1 MKQYDDEQ
9 AELETKMETM
19 KTELAEEKVS
29 SVDIKHFIS
38 LIRKCKNPT
47 EISDTM
53 FNELVDKIVVYEAE
67 GVGKARTQ
75 KVDIYFNYVGQVD
88 IAYTEEELAEIETQ
102 KEQEEQQRLAR
113 QRKREKPTEKSER
126 HRKSLKTVAKSL
138 RQRFALIATKS
149 LSRQATDRCSVPKS
163 AAIKQG
169 KTKRKQTEKQN
180 EEITITDS
188 VYVLRAAIPIG
199 LHTAN
204 RNSAP
209 KNVKG

>member
-102 KEQEEQQRLAR
+102 KEQEE
-113 QRKREKPTEKSER
+113 
-126 HRKSLKTVAKSL
+126 
-138 RQRFALIATKS
+138 
-149 LSRQATDRCSVPKS
+149 
-163 AAIKQG
+163 
-169 KTKRKQTEKQN
+169 
-180 EEITITDS
+180 
-188 VYVLRAAIPIG
+188 
-199 LHTAN
+199 
-204 RNSAP
+204 
-209 KNVKG
+209 